1 MADQAKSKIDEATEK
16 AYAEAAAVAVKAE
29 PKVEAPVVAAAEA
42 KKPAKRVATKTAK
55 PAPSRKTAVRKS
67 VARKA
72 AAPKKAVKKA
82 VKKTVTARKAAPK
95 TVAASL
101 PAPAFKT
108 PTLTEL
114 KDKIMSKTNT
124 TDFTKSVKE
133 AAADVQS
140 RLKAAYDKGSE
151 FVAEATE
158 FNKANVEALVES
170 GKVLAGAAQERG
182 REAVE
187 NTKSAFATV
196 SADAKK
202 LAAVKSPTEL
212 FQLQGELAR
221 RNFDAM
227 VAYGSQNTEKLIKLA
242 NDAFAPISSR
252 MSVAAEKFS
261 KAA

>member
-29 PKVEAPVVAAAEA
+29 PKTEAPAVAAVEAT
-42 KKPAKRVATKTAK
+42 KPAKRMAVKKAA
-55 PAPSRKTAVRKS
+55 PAPAK
-67 VARKA
+67 KA
-72 AAPKKAVKKA
+72 AAKKAVAKKTPAPKKAVKK
-82 VKKTVTARKAAPK
+82 TVAAKKAAPK
-95 TVAASL
+95 KVAAKRA
-101 PAPAFKT
+101 APAIKA

-114 KDKIMSKTNT
+114 KDKIMSKTTT
-124 TDFTKSVKE
+124 TDFTKTVKE

-170 GKVLAGAAQERG
+170 GKVLAGAAQDLG